1 MGLEGLV
8 PSGVVTGDNLLKLLT
23 YCRENGVALP
33 GERTQCDGDN
43 VDQFYLCS
51 F

>member
-8 PSGVVTGDNLLKLLT
+8 PTGVVTGDNLLKLLT

-33 GERTQCDGDN
+33 GERAQSG
-43 VDQFYLCS
+43 L
-51 F
+51 